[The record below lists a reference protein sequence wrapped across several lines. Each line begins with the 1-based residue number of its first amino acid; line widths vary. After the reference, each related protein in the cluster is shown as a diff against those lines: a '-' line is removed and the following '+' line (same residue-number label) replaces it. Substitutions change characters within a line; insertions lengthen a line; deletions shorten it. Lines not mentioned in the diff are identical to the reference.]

1 MVLRLEAFINS
12 QNDIASGTSTKS
24 VTYPKAFRLG
34 NSIAITL
41 SIQDMSSGDKY
52 AISNKSTTG
61 FDIAFQNSGGSG
73 VSRTFDYQA
82 KGV

>member
-1 MVLRLEAFINS
+1 
-12 QNDIASGTSTKS
+12 
-24 VTYPKAFRLG
+24 
-34 NSIAITL
+34 
-41 SIQDMSSGDKY
+41 MSSGDKY